1 MIYLSM
7 QIDESENGW
16 IFYNGEKIQK
26 RDIYN
31 LLGKHK
37 IKFTFI
43 STNSSNEQCIV
54 LSLFDVKCDIYWNEK
69 KYEIPKTKFPTLDIS
84 EKQFGKE
91 VILEIELNE
100 GVISI
105 YNGATKKA
113 GKLKIVEYAVWG
125 SAMRIEELS
134 STKKRYYCNDFENDD
149 DFDDLIFEMEIM
161 D

>member
-1 MIYLSM
+1 
-7 QIDESENGW
+7 
-16 IFYNGEKIQK
+16 
-26 RDIYN
+26 
-31 LLGKHK
+31 
-37 IKFTFI
+37 
-43 STNSSNEQCIV
+43 V

-69 KYEIPKTKFPTLDIS
+69 KYEIPKTKFPTLDIF

-105 YNGATKKA
+105 YNGATKKE

-134 STKKRYYCNDFENDD
+134 PTKKRYYCNDFENDD